1 MAPFLGW
8 FHSLSLDIL
17 LHDDFTLMVGRY
29 STGNRDKSADVVN
42 PVSSLGLVDMTFFLK
57 IFASGVVLVNL
68 NSANL

>member
-42 PVSSLGLVDMTFFLK
+42 PVSSLGLVDMTFF
-57 IFASGVVLVNL
+57 
-68 NSANL
+68 